1 MQEIQLTLFSS
12 VRSEPLTHLL
22 VSPIPLKRVRI
33 AAVVFGPGSIDM
45 LHELFL
51 APPGITFHIP
61 PFEGPDEHFRLVQP
75 RGMNRSKAGTPPIA
89 MVDEVLFRCSGCM
102 SGVAV
107 LNQIDS
113 LEITMTAAE
122 ILQRLD
128 VMDSIFVTIANG
140 SGPAGAPFYAAICT
154 EFSAPCL

>member
-1 MQEIQLTLFSS
+1 
-12 VRSEPLTHLL
+12 
-22 VSPIPLKRVRI
+22 
-33 AAVVFGPGSIDM
+33 
-45 LHELFL
+45 
-51 APPGITFHIP
+51 
-61 PFEGPDEHFRLVQP
+61 
-75 RGMNRSKAGTPPIA
+75 MNRSKAGTPPIA